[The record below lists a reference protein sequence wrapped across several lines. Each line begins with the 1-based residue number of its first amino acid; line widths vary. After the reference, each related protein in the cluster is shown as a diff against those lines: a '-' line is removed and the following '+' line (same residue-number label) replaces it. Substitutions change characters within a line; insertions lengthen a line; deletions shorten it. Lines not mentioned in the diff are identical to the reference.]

1 LYFVSQTLKHGYGPG
16 IGYS

>member
-16 IGYS
+16 IGCC